1 LTGIQQF
8 FKDLEDERMTMTGKS
23 NWMGAA
29 AGLVLLMA
37 AGTAQADTAAPSPY
51 PNTAPHE
58 QYMMDHTQEIA
69 LARSAAASAVSAEA
83 GVMVLG
89 PHGFET
95 AVKGT
100 NGFVCIVERAWD
112 KAFGDPEFWNPKMRG
127 PVCLNPA
134 AVRTVLPIFVE
145 RAQWALSGLSMDEMK
160 ARTAKSTTA
169 NTPPESGAMSYM
181 LSKQQYLSDSDGQWH
196 PHVMFFGPHT
206 DPSAWGANVKG
217 SPVYADPTSTPFT
230 LFFIPVRKWSDGTLA
245 TYPAPAPADSGGH
258 QH

>member
-1 LTGIQQF
+1 MTDKGIW
-8 FKDLEDERMTMTGKS
+8 K
-23 NWMGAA
+23 GAA

-37 AGTAQADTAAPSPY
+37 AAGMAQAADTAAPSPY
-51 PNTAPHE
+51 SRMAPHE
-58 QYMMDHTQEIA
+58 QYMMDRAQEIA
-69 LARSAAASAVSAEA
+69 LARSAAVPAVSDEA

-95 AVKGT
+95 AAQGR

-112 KAFGDPEFWNPKMRG
+112 KPFGDPEFWSPKMRG
-127 PVCLNPA
+127 PVCLNAA

-160 ARTAKSTTA
+160 ARTAKSTAA

-181 LSKQQYLSDSDGQWH
+181 LSKQQYLSDSGGQWY
-196 PHVMFFGPHT
+196 PHVMFFAPHT
-206 DPSAWGANVKG
+206 DPSTWGANMKG
-217 SPVYADPTSTPFT
+217 SPVYADPTSSPFT

-245 TYPAPAPADSGGH
+245 TYPAPTPADSGDH
-258 QH
+258 HH

>member
-1 LTGIQQF
+1 
-8 FKDLEDERMTMTGKS
+8 MTGTGKGL
-23 NWMGAA
+23 GAA
-29 AGLVLLMA
+29 VGLVLLMA
-37 AGTAQADTAAPSPY
+37 AGTAQADTAASSPASSPASSQY
-51 PNTAPHE
+51 STMAPHE
-58 QYMMDHTQEIA
+58 KYLMDRAPEIA
-69 LARSAAASAVSAEA
+69 LARSAAVPAVADEA

-89 PHGFET
+89 PQGFET
-95 AVKGT
+95 AAKGT

-145 RAQWALSGLSMDEMK
+145 RAQWALSGLSMEEMK

-181 LSKQQYLSDSDGQWH
+181 LSKQQYLSDSDGQWL
-196 PHVMFFGPHT
+196 PHVMFFGPHA
-206 DPSAWGANVKG
+206 DPSAWGANMKG

-230 LFFIPVRKWSDGTLA
+230 LYFIPVRKWSDGTLVA
-245 TYPAPAPADSGGH
+245 YPPPAPVDSGDH
-258 QH
+258 HH